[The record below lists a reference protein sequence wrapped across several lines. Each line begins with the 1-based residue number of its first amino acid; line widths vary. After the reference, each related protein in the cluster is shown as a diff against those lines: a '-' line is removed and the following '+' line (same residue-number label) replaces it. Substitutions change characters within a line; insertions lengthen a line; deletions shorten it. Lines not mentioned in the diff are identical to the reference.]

1 MADTALFCRYLLVMA
16 GVTYLIR
23 MLPFVLCKRRIANR
37 FVRSFLMYMPYA
49 VLGAMTFPAI
59 LYSTSSRLSAL
70 AGFVA
75 AVALAWKERGLLSVA
90 LCASA
95 VVLAVELSGF

>member
-1 MADTALFCRYLLVMA
+1 MTDTALFCRYLLVMA

-49 VLGAMTFPAI
+49 VLGADGTAAIDEVLYDTKAPYLLHAYQEGIGALQDFVPA
-59 LYSTSSRLSAL
+59 
-70 AGFVA
+70 
-75 AVALAWKERGLLSVA
+75 K
-90 LCASA
+90 
-95 VVLAVELSGF
+95 